1 MSIKKIIS
9 ISFSIL
15 LIFVLST
22 TFAFAQH
29 KTIVET
35 AVEAG
40 SFTTLVKAVQE
51 AGLVEALSGPGPLT
65 VFAPTDEAFAEI
77 PAETLNSLLQDK
89 EKLTSVLTYHV
100 VAGNL
105 LGAQVVRKNSIITL
119 QGGALSVDVS
129 DGIKVDGANIIET
142 DIRAS
147 NGRIHVIDKVL
158 MPKNIVETA
167 VGAGIFNTLVT
178 AVQEAGLVDV
188 LSGPGPFTVF
198 APTDAAFAKVP
209 ASMLNDLLA
218 DKEKLAQVLTYHVV
232 PGKLMAEDVVAMDK
246 IKTVQ
251 GSEITVNYD
260 CSGVMVDN
268 AMVVNTDIVTS
279 NGVIHVIDA
288 VILP

>member
-1 MSIKKIIS
+1 MSIRKILSVS
-9 ISFSIL
+9 ISL
-15 LIFVLST
+15 LLLFVLST

-29 KTIVET
+29 KTIIET
-35 AVEAG
+35 AIEAG

-77 PAETLNSLLQDK
+77 PAETLNALLQDK

-119 QGGALSVDVS
+119 QGGALSVDIS
-129 DGIKVDGANIIET
+129 DGIKIDDANIIET
-142 DIRAS
+142 DIKTS

-178 AVQEAGLVDV
+178 AVQAAELVDV

-209 ASMLNDLLA
+209 ASLLNELLA
-218 DKEKLAQVLTYHVV
+218 DKEQLTQVLTYHVV

>member
-1 MSIKKIIS
+1 M
-9 ISFSIL
+9 
-15 LIFVLST
+15 
-22 TFAFAQH
+22 
-29 KTIVET
+29 
-35 AVEAG
+35 
-40 SFTTLVKAVQE
+40 
-51 AGLVEALSGPGPLT
+51 
-65 VFAPTDEAFAEI
+65 
-77 PAETLNSLLQDK
+77 
-89 EKLTSVLTYHV
+89 
-100 VAGNL
+100 
-105 LGAQVVRKNSIITL
+105 
-119 QGGALSVDVS
+119 SVDVS
-129 DGIKVDGANIIET
+129 DGIKVDDANIIET

-198 APTDAAFAKVP
+198 APTDSAFAKVP
-209 ASMLNDLLA
+209 ASVLNDLLA
-218 DKEKLAQVLTYHVV
+218 DKEQLAQVLTYHVV

>member
-1 MSIKKIIS
+1 MSIKKILS
-9 ISFSIL
+9 ISVSIV

-22 TFAFAQH
+22 TLVFAQH

-40 SFTTLVKAVQE
+40 IFTTLVKAVQE

-77 PAETLNSLLQDK
+77 PAETLNALLQDK
-89 EKLTSVLTYHV
+89 EKLTAVLTYHV

-105 LGAQVVRKNSIITL
+105 LGAQVMRKNSIITL
-119 QGGALSVDVS
+119 HGGALSVDVS
-129 DGIKVDGANIIET
+129 DGIKVDDANIIET
-142 DIRAS
+142 DIRTS

-178 AVQEAGLVDV
+178 AVQEAGLVEV

-209 ASMLNDLLA
+209 ASVLNELLA
-218 DKEKLAQVLTYHVV
+218 DKEQLTQVLTYHVV
-232 PGKLMAEDVVAMDK
+232 PGKLMAGDVLAMDK

-251 GSEITVNYD
+251 GNEITVNYD

-268 AMVVNTDIVTS
+268 ALVINTDIVTS
-279 NGVIHVIDA
+279 NGVIHVIDG

>member
-1 MSIKKIIS
+1 MSIKKILS
-9 ISFSIL
+9 ISVSII
-15 LIFVLST
+15 LIFILST
-22 TFAFAQH
+22 TLVFAQH

-40 SFTTLVKAVQE
+40 IFTTLVKAVQE

-77 PAETLNSLLQDK
+77 PAETLNALLQDK
-89 EKLTSVLTYHV
+89 EKLTAVLTYHV

-105 LGAQVVRKNSIITL
+105 LGAQVMRKNSIITL
-119 QGGALSVDVS
+119 HGGALSVDVS
-129 DGIKVDGANIIET
+129 DGIKVDDANIIET
-142 DIRAS
+142 DIRTS

-178 AVQEAGLVDV
+178 AVQEAGLVEV

-209 ASMLNDLLA
+209 ASVLNELLA
-218 DKEKLAQVLTYHVV
+218 DKEQLTQVLTYHVV
-232 PGKLMAEDVVAMDK
+232 PGKLMAEDVLAMDK

-251 GSEITVNYD
+251 GNEITVNYD

-268 AMVVNTDIVTS
+268 ALVINTDIVTS
-279 NGVIHVIDA
+279 NGVIHVIDG

>member
-15 LIFVLST
+15 IIFVLST

-40 SFTTLVKAVQE
+40 SFTTLVTAVQE
-51 AGLVEALSGPGPLT
+51 AGLVDVLSGPGPFT

-77 PAETLNSLLQDK
+77 PAETLNALLQDK

-119 QGGALSVDVS
+119 QRGAMSVDIS
-129 DGIKVDGANIIET
+129 DGIKVDDANIIET

-167 VGAGIFNTLVT
+167 VGAGIFTTLVT

-198 APTDAAFAKVP
+198 APTDSAFAKVP
-209 ASMLNDLLA
+209 ASVLNDLLA
-218 DKEKLAQVLTYHVV
+218 DKEQLTQVLTYHVV

-246 IKTVQ
+246 IKTLQ
-251 GSEITVNYD
+251 GNEITVNYD

-268 AMVVNTDIVTS
+268 ALVVNTDIVAS
-279 NGVIHVIDA
+279 NGVIHVIDG

>member
-15 LIFVLST
+15 IIFVLST

-40 SFTTLVKAVQE
+40 SFTTLVTAVQE
-51 AGLVEALSGPGPLT
+51 AGLVDVLSGPGPFT

-77 PAETLNSLLQDK
+77 PAETLNALLQDK

-119 QGGALSVDVS
+119 QGGAMSVDIS
-129 DGIKVDGANIIET
+129 DGIKVDDANIIET

-167 VGAGIFNTLVT
+167 VGAGIFTTLVT

-198 APTDAAFAKVP
+198 APTDSAFAKVP
-209 ASMLNDLLA
+209 ASVLNDLLA
-218 DKEKLAQVLTYHVV
+218 DKEQLTQVLTYHVV

-246 IKTVQ
+246 IKTLQ
-251 GSEITVNYD
+251 GNEITVNYD

-268 AMVVNTDIVTS
+268 ALVVNTDIVAS
-279 NGVIHVIDA
+279 NGVIHVIDG

>member
-1 MSIKKIIS
+1 MSIKKILSVS
-9 ISFSIL
+9 ISL
-15 LIFVLST
+15 LLLFVLST

-35 AVEAG
+35 AIEAG
-40 SFTTLVKAVQE
+40 SFKTLVKAVQE

-77 PAETLNSLLQDK
+77 PAETLNALLQDK

-119 QGGALSVDVS
+119 QGGAMSVDVS
-129 DGIKVDGANIIET
+129 DGIKVDDANIIET
-142 DIRAS
+142 DIRTS

-218 DKEKLAQVLTYHVV
+218 DKEQLAQVLTYHVA

-251 GSEITVNYD
+251 GSEISVNYD

-268 AMVVNTDIVTS
+268 ALVVNTDIVTS

-288 VILP
+288 VILR

>member
-1 MSIKKIIS
+1 MSIKKILS
-9 ISFSIL
+9 ISVSII
-15 LIFVLST
+15 LIFILST
-22 TFAFAQH
+22 TLVFAQH

-40 SFTTLVKAVQE
+40 IFTTLVKAVQE

-77 PAETLNSLLQDK
+77 PAETLNALLQDK
-89 EKLTSVLTYHV
+89 EKLTAVLTYHV

-105 LGAQVVRKNSIITL
+105 LGAQVMRKNSIITL
-119 QGGALSVDVS
+119 HGGALSVDVS
-129 DGIKVDGANIIET
+129 DGIKVDDANIIET
-142 DIRAS
+142 DIRTS

-178 AVQEAGLVDV
+178 AVQEAGLVEV

-209 ASMLNDLLA
+209 ASVLNELLA
-218 DKEKLAQVLTYHVV
+218 DKEQLTQVLTYHVV
-232 PGKLMAEDVVAMDK
+232 PGKLMAGDVLAMDK

-251 GSEITVNYD
+251 GNEITVNYD

-268 AMVVNTDIVTS
+268 ALVINTDIVTS
-279 NGVIHVIDA
+279 NGVIHVIDG

>member
-1 MSIKKIIS
+1 MKIKKILIL
-9 ISFSIL
+9 SFSIFVF
-15 LIFVLST
+15 FVLST
-22 TFAFAQH
+22 SFGFAQY
-29 KTIVET
+29 KSIVET
-35 AVEAG
+35 AIEAG
-40 SFTTLVKAVQE
+40 SFNTLVKAVQE
-51 AGLVEALSGPGPLT
+51 AGLVEALSGPGPFT

-77 PAETLNSLLQDK
+77 PADTLNALLQDK

-100 VAGNL
+100 VPGNL
-105 LGAQVVRKNSIITL
+105 FAAQVMRRNSLITL
-119 QGGALSVDVS
+119 HGGALSVDAT
-129 DGIKVDGANIIET
+129 DGVKIDGAKVIQT
-142 DIRAS
+142 DILTS
-147 NGRIHVIDKVL
+147 NGKIHVIDKVL

-167 VGAGIFNTLVT
+167 VGAGIFNTLVA

-209 ASMLNDLLA
+209 ASVLNDLLA
-218 DKEKLAQVLTYHVV
+218 DKEQLTQVLTYHVV
-232 PGKLMAEDVVAMDK
+232 PGKLMAGDVVAMDK

-268 AMVVNTDIVTS
+268 ALVINTDIVTS

>member
-1 MSIKKIIS
+1 MSIKKILS
-9 ISFSIL
+9 ISVSII
-15 LIFVLST
+15 LIFILST
-22 TFAFAQH
+22 TLVFAQH

-40 SFTTLVKAVQE
+40 IFTTLVKAVQE

-77 PAETLNSLLQDK
+77 PAETLNALLQDK
-89 EKLTSVLTYHV
+89 EKLTAVLTYHV

-105 LGAQVVRKNSIITL
+105 LGAQVMRKNSIITL
-119 QGGALSVDVS
+119 HGGALSVDVS
-129 DGIKVDGANIIET
+129 DGIKVDDANIIET
-142 DIRAS
+142 DIRTS

-178 AVQEAGLVDV
+178 AVQEAGLVEV

-209 ASMLNDLLA
+209 ASVLNEILA
-218 DKEKLAQVLTYHVV
+218 DKEQLTQVLTYHVV
-232 PGKLMAEDVVAMDK
+232 PGKLMAEDVLAMDK

-251 GSEITVNYD
+251 GNEITVNYD

-268 AMVVNTDIVTS
+268 ALVINTDIVTS
-279 NGVIHVIDA
+279 NGVIHVIDG

>member
-1 MSIKKIIS
+1 MSIKKIIP

-22 TFAFAQH
+22 NFAFAQH

-35 AVEAG
+35 AIEAG

-51 AGLVEALSGPGPLT
+51 AGLFEALSGPGPLT

-77 PAETLNSLLQDK
+77 PAETLNALLQDK

-119 QGGALSVDVS
+119 QGGAMSVDIS
-129 DGIKVDGANIIET
+129 DGIKVDDANIIET

-209 ASMLNDLLA
+209 ASVLNDLLA
-218 DKEKLAQVLTYHVV
+218 DKEQLAQVLTYHVV

-251 GSEITVNYD
+251 GNEITVNYD

-268 AMVVNTDIVTS
+268 ALVVNTDIVAS

>member
-1 MSIKKIIS
+1 MSIKKILSVS
-9 ISFSIL
+9 ISLL

-22 TFAFAQH
+22 TYVFAQQ

-77 PAETLNSLLQDK
+77 PAETLNALLQDK
-89 EKLTSVLTYHV
+89 EKLISVLTYHV

-119 QGGALSVDVS
+119 QGGAMSVDIS
-129 DGIKVDGANIIET
+129 DGLKVDDANVIEA

-218 DKEKLAQVLTYHVV
+218 DKEQLAQVLTYHVV

-251 GSEITVNYD
+251 GNEITVNYD

-268 AMVVNTDIVTS
+268 ALVVNTDIVAS

>member
-1 MSIKKIIS
+1 MSIKKILSVS
-9 ISFSIL
+9 ISLL

-22 TFAFAQH
+22 TYVFAQQ

-77 PAETLNSLLQDK
+77 PAETLNALLQDK
-89 EKLTSVLTYHV
+89 EKLISVLTYHV

-119 QGGALSVDVS
+119 QGGALSVDIS
-129 DGIKVDGANIIET
+129 DGLKVDDANVIEA

-218 DKEKLAQVLTYHVV
+218 DKEQLAQVLTYHVV

-251 GSEITVNYD
+251 GNEITVNYD

-268 AMVVNTDIVTS
+268 ALVVNTDIVAS

>member
-1 MSIKKIIS
+1 MSIKKIIP

-35 AVEAG
+35 AIEAG

-51 AGLVEALSGPGPLT
+51 AGLFEALSGPGPLT

-77 PAETLNSLLQDK
+77 PAETLNALLQDK

-119 QGGALSVDVS
+119 QGGAMSVDIS
-129 DGIKVDGANIIET
+129 DGIKVDDANIIET

-209 ASMLNDLLA
+209 ASVLNDLLA
-218 DKEKLAQVLTYHVV
+218 DKEQLAQVLTYHVV

-251 GSEITVNYD
+251 GNEITVNYD

-268 AMVVNTDIVTS
+268 ALVVNTDIVAS

>member
-1 MSIKKIIS
+1 MSIKKILLVS
-9 ISFSIL
+9 ISL
-15 LIFVLST
+15 LLLFVLST

-35 AVEAG
+35 AIEAG

-51 AGLVEALSGPGPLT
+51 AGLVEALSAPGPLT

-77 PAETLNSLLQDK
+77 PSETLNALLQDK

-119 QGGALSVDVS
+119 QGGAMSVDVS
-129 DGIKVDGANIIET
+129 DGIKVDDANIIET

-198 APTDAAFAKVP
+198 APTDSAFAKVP
-209 ASMLNDLLA
+209 ASVLNDLLA
-218 DKEKLAQVLTYHVV
+218 DKEQLAQVLTYHVV
-232 PGKLMAEDVVAMDK
+232 PGKFMAEDVVAMDK

>member
-77 PAETLNSLLQDK
+77 PAETLNALLQDK

-119 QGGALSVDVS
+119 QGGAMSVDIS
-129 DGIKVDGANIIET
+129 DGIKVDDANIIET

-209 ASMLNDLLA
+209 ASVLNDLLA
-218 DKEKLAQVLTYHVV
+218 DKEQLAQVLTYHVV

-251 GSEITVNYD
+251 GNEITVNYD

-268 AMVVNTDIVTS
+268 ALVVNTDIVAS
-279 NGVIHVIDA
+279 NGVIHVIDG

>member
-1 MSIKKIIS
+1 MSIKKILS
-9 ISFSIL
+9 ISVSII
-15 LIFVLST
+15 LIFILST
-22 TFAFAQH
+22 TLVFAQH

-40 SFTTLVKAVQE
+40 IFTTLVKAVQE
-51 AGLVEALSGPGPLT
+51 AGLVEALSDPGPLT

-77 PAETLNSLLQDK
+77 PAETLNALLQDK
-89 EKLTSVLTYHV
+89 EKLTAVLTYHV

-105 LGAQVVRKNSIITL
+105 LGAQVMRKNSIITL
-119 QGGALSVDVS
+119 HGGALSVDVS
-129 DGIKVDGANIIET
+129 DGIKVDDANIIET
-142 DIRAS
+142 DIRTS

-178 AVQEAGLVDV
+178 AVQEAGLVEV

-209 ASMLNDLLA
+209 ASVLNELLA
-218 DKEKLAQVLTYHVV
+218 DKEQLTQVLTYHVV
-232 PGKLMAEDVVAMDK
+232 PGKLMAGDVLAMDK

-251 GSEITVNYD
+251 GNEITVNYD

-268 AMVVNTDIVTS
+268 ALVINTDIVTS
-279 NGVIHVIDA
+279 NRVIHVIDG

>member
-1 MSIKKIIS
+1 MSIKKILS
-9 ISFSIL
+9 ISVSII
-15 LIFVLST
+15 LIFILST
-22 TFAFAQH
+22 TLVFAQH

-40 SFTTLVKAVQE
+40 IFTTLVKAVQE
-51 AGLVEALSGPGPLT
+51 AGLVEALSDPGPLT

-77 PAETLNSLLQDK
+77 PAETLNALLQDK
-89 EKLTSVLTYHV
+89 EKLTAVLTYHV

-105 LGAQVVRKNSIITL
+105 LGAQVMRKNSIITL
-119 QGGALSVDVS
+119 HGGALSVDVS
-129 DGIKVDGANIIET
+129 DGIKVDDANIIET
-142 DIRAS
+142 DIRTS

-178 AVQEAGLVDV
+178 AVQEAGLVEV

-209 ASMLNDLLA
+209 ASVLNELLA
-218 DKEKLAQVLTYHVV
+218 DKEQLTQVLTYHVV
-232 PGKLMAEDVVAMDK
+232 PGKLMAGDVLAMDK

-251 GSEITVNYD
+251 GNEITVNYD

-268 AMVVNTDIVTS
+268 ALVINTDIVTS
-279 NGVIHVIDA
+279 NGVIHVIDG

>member
-1 MSIKKIIS
+1 MSIKKILS
-9 ISFSIL
+9 ISVSII
-15 LIFVLST
+15 LIFILST
-22 TFAFAQH
+22 TLVFAQH

-40 SFTTLVKAVQE
+40 IFTTLVKAVQE
-51 AGLVEALSGPGPLT
+51 AGLVEALSDPGPLT

-77 PAETLNSLLQDK
+77 PAETLNALLQDK
-89 EKLTSVLTYHV
+89 EKLTAVLTYHV

-105 LGAQVVRKNSIITL
+105 LGAQVMRKNSIITL
-119 QGGALSVDVS
+119 HGGALSVDVS
-129 DGIKVDGANIIET
+129 DGIKVDDANIIET
-142 DIRAS
+142 DIRTS

-178 AVQEAGLVDV
+178 AVQEAGLVEV

-209 ASMLNDLLA
+209 ASVLNEILA
-218 DKEKLAQVLTYHVV
+218 DKEQLTQVLTYHVV
-232 PGKLMAEDVVAMDK
+232 PGKLMAGDVLAMDK

-251 GSEITVNYD
+251 GNEITVNYD

-268 AMVVNTDIVTS
+268 ALVINTDIVTS
-279 NGVIHVIDA
+279 NGVIHVIDG

>member
-22 TFAFAQH
+22 TYVFAQH

-77 PAETLNSLLQDK
+77 PADTLHALLQDK

-119 QGGALSVDVS
+119 QGGALSVDIS
-129 DGIKVDGANIIET
+129 DGIKVDDANIIET
-142 DIRAS
+142 DIKTS

-178 AVQEAGLVDV
+178 AVQAAELVDV

-209 ASMLNDLLA
+209 ASLLNELLA
-218 DKEKLAQVLTYHVV
+218 DKEQLAQVLTYHVV

-251 GSEITVNYD
+251 GSEITVNYEQRCD
-260 CSGVMVDN
+260 SC
-268 AMVVNTDIVTS
+268 
-279 NGVIHVIDA
+279 H
-288 VILP
+288 

>member
-1 MSIKKIIS
+1 MSIKKILS
-9 ISFSIL
+9 ISVSIV
-15 LIFVLST
+15 LIFILST
-22 TFAFAQH
+22 TLVFAQH

-40 SFTTLVKAVQE
+40 IFTTLVKAVQE
-51 AGLVEALSGPGPLT
+51 AGLVEALSDPGPLT

-77 PAETLNSLLQDK
+77 PAETLNALLQDK
-89 EKLTSVLTYHV
+89 EKLTAVLTYHV

-105 LGAQVVRKNSIITL
+105 LGAQVMRKNSIITL
-119 QGGALSVDVS
+119 HGGALSVDVS
-129 DGIKVDGANIIET
+129 DGIKVDDANIIET
-142 DIRAS
+142 DIRTS

-178 AVQEAGLVDV
+178 AVQEAGLVEV

-209 ASMLNDLLA
+209 ASVLNELLA
-218 DKEKLAQVLTYHVV
+218 DKEQLTQVLTYHVV
-232 PGKLMAEDVVAMDK
+232 PGKLMAEDVLAMDK

-251 GSEITVNYD
+251 GNEITVNYD

-268 AMVVNTDIVTS
+268 ALVINTDIVTS
-279 NGVIHVIDA
+279 NGVIHVIDG

>member
-1 MSIKKIIS
+1 MSIKKILS
-9 ISFSIL
+9 ISVSII
-15 LIFVLST
+15 LIFILST
-22 TFAFAQH
+22 TLVFAQH

-40 SFTTLVKAVQE
+40 IFTTLVKAVQE
-51 AGLVEALSGPGPLT
+51 AGLVEALSDPGPLT

-77 PAETLNSLLQDK
+77 PAETLNALLQDK
-89 EKLTSVLTYHV
+89 EKLTAVLTYHV

-105 LGAQVVRKNSIITL
+105 LGAQVMRKNSIITL
-119 QGGALSVDVS
+119 HGGALSVDVS
-129 DGIKVDGANIIET
+129 DGIKVDDANIIET
-142 DIRAS
+142 DIRTS

-178 AVQEAGLVDV
+178 AVQEAGLVEV

-209 ASMLNDLLA
+209 ASVLNEILA
-218 DKEKLAQVLTYHVV
+218 DKEQLTQVLTYHVV
-232 PGKLMAEDVVAMDK
+232 PGKLMAEDVLAMDK

-251 GSEITVNYD
+251 GNEITVNYD

-268 AMVVNTDIVTS
+268 ALVINTDIVTS
-279 NGVIHVIDA
+279 NGVIHVIDG

>member
-1 MSIKKIIS
+1 MSIKKILS
-9 ISFSIL
+9 ISVSIV
-15 LIFVLST
+15 LIFILST
-22 TFAFAQH
+22 TLVFAQH

-40 SFTTLVKAVQE
+40 IFTTLVKAVQE

-77 PAETLNSLLQDK
+77 PAETLNALLQDK
-89 EKLTSVLTYHV
+89 EKLTAVLTYHV

-105 LGAQVVRKNSIITL
+105 LGAQVMRKNSIITL
-119 QGGALSVDVS
+119 HGGALSVDVS
-129 DGIKVDGANIIET
+129 DGIKVDDANIIET
-142 DIRAS
+142 DIRTS

-178 AVQEAGLVDV
+178 AVQEAGLVEV

-209 ASMLNDLLA
+209 ASVLNELLA
-218 DKEKLAQVLTYHVV
+218 DKEQLTQVLTYHVV
-232 PGKLMAEDVVAMDK
+232 PGKLMAGDVLAMDK

-251 GSEITVNYD
+251 GNEITVNYD

-268 AMVVNTDIVTS
+268 ALVINTDIVTS
-279 NGVIHVIDA
+279 NGVIHVIDG

>member
-1 MSIKKIIS
+1 MSIKKILS
-9 ISFSIL
+9 ISVSII
-15 LIFVLST
+15 LIFILST
-22 TFAFAQH
+22 TLVFAQH

-40 SFTTLVKAVQE
+40 IFTTLVKAVQE

-77 PAETLNSLLQDK
+77 PAETLNALLQDK
-89 EKLTSVLTYHV
+89 EKLTAVLTYHV

-105 LGAQVVRKNSIITL
+105 LGAQVMRKNSIITL
-119 QGGALSVDVS
+119 HGGALSVDVS
-129 DGIKVDGANIIET
+129 DGIKVDDANIIET
-142 DIRAS
+142 DIRTS

-178 AVQEAGLVDV
+178 AVQEAGLVEV

-209 ASMLNDLLA
+209 ASVLNEILA
-218 DKEKLAQVLTYHVV
+218 DKEQLTQVLTYHVV
-232 PGKLMAEDVVAMDK
+232 PGKLMAGDVLAMDK

-251 GSEITVNYD
+251 GNEITVNYD

-268 AMVVNTDIVTS
+268 ALVINTDIVTS
-279 NGVIHVIDA
+279 NGVIHVIDG

>member
-1 MSIKKIIS
+1 
-9 ISFSIL
+9 
-15 LIFVLST
+15 LIFILST
-22 TFAFAQH
+22 TLVFAQH

-40 SFTTLVKAVQE
+40 IFTTLVKAVQE
-51 AGLVEALSGPGPLT
+51 AGLVEALSDPGPLT

-77 PAETLNSLLQDK
+77 PAETLNALLQDK
-89 EKLTSVLTYHV
+89 EKLTAVLTYHV

-105 LGAQVVRKNSIITL
+105 LGAQVMRKNSIITL
-119 QGGALSVDVS
+119 HGGALSVDVS
-129 DGIKVDGANIIET
+129 DGIKVDDANIIET
-142 DIRAS
+142 DIRTS

-178 AVQEAGLVDV
+178 AVQEAGLVEV

-209 ASMLNDLLA
+209 ASVLNEILA
-218 DKEKLAQVLTYHVV
+218 DKEQLTQVLTYHVV
-232 PGKLMAEDVVAMDK
+232 PGKLMAGDVLAMDK

-251 GSEITVNYD
+251 GNEITVNYD

-268 AMVVNTDIVTS
+268 ALVINTDIVTS
-279 NGVIHVIDA
+279 NGVIHVIDG

>member
-1 MSIKKIIS
+1 MSIKKILS
-9 ISFSIL
+9 ISVSIV
-15 LIFVLST
+15 LIFILST
-22 TFAFAQH
+22 TLVFAQH

-40 SFTTLVKAVQE
+40 IFTTLVKAVQE
-51 AGLVEALSGPGPLT
+51 AGLVEALSDPGPLT

-77 PAETLNSLLQDK
+77 PAETLNALLQDK
-89 EKLTSVLTYHV
+89 EKLTAVLTYHV

-105 LGAQVVRKNSIITL
+105 LGAQVMRKNSIITL
-119 QGGALSVDVS
+119 HGGALSVDVS
-129 DGIKVDGANIIET
+129 DGIKVDDANIIET
-142 DIRAS
+142 DIRTS

-178 AVQEAGLVDV
+178 AVQEAGLVEV

-209 ASMLNDLLA
+209 ASVLNEILA
-218 DKEKLAQVLTYHVV
+218 DKEQLTQVLTYHVV
-232 PGKLMAEDVVAMDK
+232 PGKLMAEDVLAMDK

-251 GSEITVNYD
+251 GNEITVNYD

-268 AMVVNTDIVTS
+268 ALVINTDIVTS
-279 NGVIHVIDA
+279 NGVIHVIDG

>member
-22 TFAFAQH
+22 TYVFAQH

-77 PAETLNSLLQDK
+77 PADTLHALLQDK

-119 QGGALSVDVS
+119 QGGALSVDIS
-129 DGIKVDGANIIET
+129 DGIKVDDANIIET
-142 DIRAS
+142 DIKTS

-178 AVQEAGLVDV
+178 AVQAAELVDV

-209 ASMLNDLLA
+209 ASVLNELLA
-218 DKEKLAQVLTYHVV
+218 DKEQLAQVLTYHVV

>member
-1 MSIKKIIS
+1 MSIKKILS
-9 ISFSIL
+9 ISVSII
-15 LIFVLST
+15 LIFILST
-22 TFAFAQH
+22 TLVFAQH

-40 SFTTLVKAVQE
+40 IFTTLVKAVQE
-51 AGLVEALSGPGPLT
+51 AGLVEALSDPGPLT

-77 PAETLNSLLQDK
+77 PAETLNALLQDK
-89 EKLTSVLTYHV
+89 EKLTAVLTYHV

-105 LGAQVVRKNSIITL
+105 LGAQVMRKNSIITL
-119 QGGALSVDVS
+119 HGGALSVDVS
-129 DGIKVDGANIIET
+129 DGIKVDDANIIET
-142 DIRAS
+142 DIRTS

-178 AVQEAGLVDV
+178 AVQEAGLVEV

-209 ASMLNDLLA
+209 ASVLNELLA
-218 DKEKLAQVLTYHVV
+218 DKEQLTQVLTYHVV
-232 PGKLMAEDVVAMDK
+232 PGKLMAEDVLAMDK

-251 GSEITVNYD
+251 GNEITVNYD

-268 AMVVNTDIVTS
+268 ALVINTDIVTS
-279 NGVIHVIDA
+279 NGVIHVIDG